1 MIDEC
6 KKFKFLNVGFI
17 DPDKVH
23 NETVRDNPVETENSL
38 LRFLTKQK
46 DRDSI
51 LFSLQLQVRVL
62 ALLYT
67 FMFSY

>member
-51 LFSLQLQVRVL
+51 LFPYNYRSE
-62 ALLYT
+62 
-67 FMFSY
+67 S